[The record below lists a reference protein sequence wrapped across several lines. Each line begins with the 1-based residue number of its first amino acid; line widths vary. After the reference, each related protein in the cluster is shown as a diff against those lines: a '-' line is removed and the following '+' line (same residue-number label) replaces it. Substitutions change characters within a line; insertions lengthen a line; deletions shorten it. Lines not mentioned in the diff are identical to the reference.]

1 MSRIL
6 PIAILLGLGGA
17 ALYWFLWRDTELPDE
32 LIISGNI
39 EMTEVDIAFKTPG
52 KLDELLVEEG
62 DAVRAGDVIARLDS
76 EQLLRQRDRAVAN
89 SRQARSA
96 LEQTRAAIRFQ
107 RESVASSIVQRQA
120 ELRAARAGLNALEAG
135 SRNQELERAKAS
147 VARAEAEALKAR
159 RDLERGRTL
168 FEAED
173 ISAQDFDRLVAQSAA
188 AEAARDQAQ
197 QQYELTLEGPRKE
210 DVESGRAQVE
220 RSRAALRTA
229 EAGELDIAR
238 LEKDLAARAAGIEAA
253 EAELAVIDSQL
264 EDAVAVS
271 PVDGVVLTK
280 AAEEG
285 EIVAAGTTIVTVA
298 DMERPWLRGYINQI
312 YQGHVKV
319 GSRVELTTDS
329 FPGKVYEGTL
339 SFLASEAEFTPK
351 QIQTEEERVKLV
363 YRVKID
369 VANRDQQLKLNMP
382 ADAVIP
388 LAPSSGAER
397 AGAAGSLP

>member
-52 KLDELLVEEG
+52 KIDELLVEEG

-135 SRNQELERAKAS
+135 SRNQEIERAKAS
-147 VARAEAEALKAR
+147 VARAEAEALKTR

-173 ISAQDFDRLVAQSAA
+173 ISAQDFDRLVAQAAA
-188 AEAARDQAQ
+188 AEAGLDQAQ
-197 QQYELTLEGPRKE
+197 QEYELTLEGPRKE

-285 EIVAAGTTIVTVA
+285 EIVAAGTTIVTIA

-312 YQGHVKV
+312 YQGRVKV

-397 AGAAGSLP
+397 AGAAGRSL